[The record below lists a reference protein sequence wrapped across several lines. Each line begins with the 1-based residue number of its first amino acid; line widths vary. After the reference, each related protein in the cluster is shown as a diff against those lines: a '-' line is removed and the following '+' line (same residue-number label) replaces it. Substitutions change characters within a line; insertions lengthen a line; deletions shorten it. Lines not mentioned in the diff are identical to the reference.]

1 MHGGDKKLSLDRAF
15 MTAPYAPSD
24 VQLRRQ
30 RCWRRRGKR
39 VVVRNRATDAYH
51 GPLRARITAPSA
63 GSA

>member
-1 MHGGDKKLSLDRAF
+1 MHGGDKKLSLDRAS
-15 MTAPYAPSD
+15 MTEPYAPRD

-39 VVVRNRATDAYH
+39 VVVRNRATDAYD
-51 GPLRARITAPSA
+51 GPLRVRLTAPSV